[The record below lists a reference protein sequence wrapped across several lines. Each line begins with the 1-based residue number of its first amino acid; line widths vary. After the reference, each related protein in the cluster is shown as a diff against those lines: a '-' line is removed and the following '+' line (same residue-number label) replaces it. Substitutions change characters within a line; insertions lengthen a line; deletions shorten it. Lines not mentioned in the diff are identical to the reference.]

1 MLIWASLMNKKRFLF
16 IVLIL
21 LMNGCI
27 SSNNTLNNLNAI
39 SFTNSKI
46 NKNYDNYVFQ
56 EHLNRIFRT
65 KKNNSKMYSLSAS
78 IDFETVN
85 TLSST
90 NLSTLKKTTAT
101 VKFKLYDLKTK
112 KILKAG
118 SIKSAPAIGSTSSSL
133 FSNDISSKHIK
144 ERLNKNLAIKFS
156 RYLNVII
163 SKLK

>member
-1 MLIWASLMNKKRFLF
+1 MHYKKILF
-16 IVLIL
+16 IFFIL
-21 LMNGCI
+21 FVTSCA
-27 SSNNTLNNLNAI
+27 SSDNNHNNLSAVNLETSQLA
-39 SFTNSKI
+39 
-46 NKNYDNYVFQ
+46 KNYDNYVFQ
-56 EHLNRIFRT
+56 EHLNRIFKT
-65 KKNNSKMYSLSAS
+65 EKNNSKMYSLSAS
-78 IDFETVN
+78 INFETVN

-90 NLSTLKKTTAT
+90 DLSTLKKTTAT
-101 VKFKLYDLKTK
+101 VKFILYDHKTK

>member
-1 MLIWASLMNKKRFLF
+1 MNKKRFF
-16 IVLIL
+16 SIVLIL
-21 LMNGCI
+21 LMSGCI
-27 SSNNTLNNLNAI
+27 SSNNTFNNLNAV
-39 SFTNSKI
+39 SFTYSQI
-46 NKNYDNYVFQ
+46 NTNYDNYVFQ
-56 EHLNRIFRT
+56 EHLNRIFKT
-65 KKNNSKMYSLSAS
+65 EKNNSKMYSLSTS
-78 IDFETVN
+78 INFETVN
-85 TLSST
+85 ILSSA

-112 KILKAG
+112 KILKSG

-156 RYLNVII
+156 RYLNVVI